1 MRADRSSGFFV
12 ALEGITCGERVGAGA
27 ELHLRASLCSPS
39 SHPAGEA
46 QPRSSIRTIELRE
59 TAHSVGWSANAP
71 VVSFG
76 HTTLCSQLTLLLCKR
91 ERLRD
96 LQQSR
101 TISWVTA
108 IPVRTPAVLTRELPV
123 AYGRPSST
131 ALRTSQVAHW
141 RLGRIRL
148 VFARPAST

>member
-1 MRADRSSGFFV
+1 MRPRMRADRSSGFFV

-59 TAHSVGWSANAP
+59 TAHSVGRSAYAP

-101 TISWVTA
+101 TILGGCHTRAHTGSADQGASCRVRET
-108 IPVRTPAVLTRELPV
+108 VFGCLRTP
-123 AYGRPSST
+123 
-131 ALRTSQVAHW
+131 QVAHW
-141 RLGRIRL
+141 RL
-148 VFARPAST
+148 